1 MTTAND
7 AAHHHRAATAESPPS
22 ANGKSS
28 LRDRVRSLRLA
39 EKTAPGKQTSLP
51 AQLLPWGLCVILLG
65 VTVAFGYYAYAIA
78 PTKAA
83 AEAEANATAAESVK
97 TATPSTAAGE
107 VASSGDVAL
116 EAKGY
121 ITPVHQIQVSP
132 KVAGMLVYI
141 DPRLEEGA
149 RFQVG
154 DVLARIE
161 DVDYRTTYEHA
172 DRAYVAAKERWEQA
186 KSLFEFQVQQAEAD
200 LADARSTLAFKEDDL
215 RRDQRQFQGRS
226 ISESDLVKAQT
237 DAVSERSIVERL
249 VKVVDE
255 KKTTLL
261 HAREAAEADMR
272 VAIADLEKAKWNLDN
287 CEIKAPVTGT
297 ILKKSAEKG
306 NIVNPIAFNISAS
319 LCDMADLSDLEVDLK
334 IQERDIAK
342 VKKGQAC
349 VAMPEAYQNDADFLK
364 IHPKGYTGKVSRL
377 MPTADRGQGAIP
389 VRVKLD
395 IPHGEEGVYLKPDM
409 GIIVEFFKGTMGK

>member
-7 AAHHHRAATAESPPS
+7 AAPNRPPADAAPS
-22 ANGKSS
+22 ANGAST
-28 LRDRVRSLRLA
+28 LRDRVRSLRLS
-39 EKTAPGKQTSLP
+39 ERAPEGKRSSLP
-51 AQLLPWGLCVILLG
+51 AVLLPWGLCVILLG
-65 VTVAFGYYAYAIA
+65 VCVAFGYYAYAIA
-78 PTKAA
+78 PSRAAVDAKADA
-83 AEAEANATAAESVK
+83 DATTSAKSASAVG
-97 TATPSTAAGE
+97 GE
-107 VASSGDVAL
+107 VASSGDVVL

-121 ITPVHQIQVSP
+121 IIPVHQIQVSP
-132 KVAGMLVYI
+132 KVAGMLVDV

-149 RFQVG
+149 RFKKG
-154 DVLARIE
+154 DVLAKIE

-186 KSLFEFQVQQAEAD
+186 KNLFEFQVQQAQAD

-226 ISESDLVKAQT
+226 ISESDMVKAQT
-237 DAVSERSIVERL
+237 DAVSQRNIVERL

-255 KKTTLL
+255 KQTTLL

-272 VAIADLEKAKWNLDN
+272 AASADLEKAKWNLDN
-287 CEIKAPVTGT
+287 CTITAPVSGT

-342 VKKGQAC
+342 VKKGQSC
-349 VAMPEAYQNDADFLK
+349 IAMPEAYQADPEFLT

-395 IPHGEEGVYLKPDM
+395 IPTGEEGVYLKPDM
-409 GIIVEFFKGTMGK
+409 GVIVEFLKGTGK

>member
-1 MTTAND
+1 MTTANN
-7 AAHHHRAATAESPPS
+7 AAGHHPAATADGPPPV
-22 ANGKSS
+22 NGAST

-39 EKTAPGKQTSLP
+39 ERGPESQRSSLP
-51 AQLLPWGLCVILLG
+51 AVLLPWGLCIILLG

-83 AEAEANATAAESVK
+83 ADARAEADAATAAK
-97 TATPSTAAGE
+97 TTAPSAAAGD

-121 ITPVHQIQVSP
+121 IIPVHQIQVSP
-132 KVAGMLVYI
+132 KVAGMLVDI

-149 RFQVG
+149 HFQVG

-172 DRAYVAAKERWEQA
+172 DRAFVAAQERWEQA
-186 KSLFEFQVQQAEAD
+186 KNLFECQVQQAEAD

-226 ISESDLVKAQT
+226 ISESDFVKAQT
-237 DAVSERSIVERL
+237 DAVSERNIVERL

-261 HAREAAEADMR
+261 HARQAAEADMR
-272 VAIADLEKAKWNLDN
+272 VANADLEKAKWNLAN
-287 CEIKAPVTGT
+287 CEIKAPVSGT

-342 VKKGQAC
+342 VWKGQAC
-349 VAMPEAYQNDADFLK
+349 VAMPDAYQNDPPFLK
-364 IHPKGYTGKVSRL
+364 IHPKGYIGKVSRL

-395 IPHGEEGVYLKPDM
+395 IPKDEEGVYLKPDM
-409 GIIVEFFKGTMGK
+409 GVIVEFLKGTTGK

>member
-7 AAHHHRAATAESPPS
+7 AAPNRPPAEAVPS
-22 ANGKSS
+22 ANGAST
-28 LRDRVRSLRLA
+28 LRDRVRSLRLS
-39 EKTAPGKQTSLP
+39 ERAPEGKRSSLP
-51 AQLLPWGLCVILLG
+51 AILLPWGLCVILLG
-65 VTVAFGYYAYAIA
+65 VCVAFGYYAYAIA
-78 PTKAA
+78 PSRAAVDAKAEEDA
-83 AEAEANATAAESVK
+83 ATTAK
-97 TATPSTAAGE
+97 TPSSSGGE
-107 VASSGDVAL
+107 VASSGDVVL

-121 ITPVHQIQVSP
+121 IIPVHQIQVSP
-132 KVAGMLVYI
+132 KVAGMLVEV

-149 RFQVG
+149 HFKQG
-154 DVLARIE
+154 DMLAKIE
-161 DVDYRTTYEHA
+161 DVDYRTTYQHA

-186 KSLFEFQVQQAEAD
+186 KNLFEFQVQQAQAD
-200 LADARSTLAFKEDDL
+200 LADARSTLTFKEDDL

-226 ISESDLVKAQT
+226 ISESDMVKAQT
-237 DAVSERSIVERL
+237 DTVSQRNIVERL

-255 KKTTLL
+255 KQTTLL
-261 HAREAAEADMR
+261 HAREAAEADMK
-272 VAIADLEKAKWNLDN
+272 AASADLEKAKWNLDN
-287 CEIKAPVTGT
+287 CTITAPVSGT

-342 VKKGQAC
+342 LKKGQSC
-349 VAMPEAYQNDADFLK
+349 IAMPEAYQADPDFLK

-395 IPHGEEGVYLKPDM
+395 IPTGEEGVYLKPDM
-409 GIIVEFFKGTMGK
+409 GIIVEFLKGK